1 MTTDLTVI
9 NTYPEFD
16 NDDMDHLIKANESLE
31 VEVKRLRK
39 EKDNLIEQLSLLKKF
54 SDGLW
59 NNLRIDI

>member
-16 NDDMDHLIKANESLE
+16 SDDMEHLIKANQSLE

-39 EKDNLIEQLSLLKKF
+39 EKDNLIEQLALLKKF